1 MTSLSA
7 ADYDPVTPFRDPAA
21 VKALVRRI
29 ESKVTRPWSI
39 MEICGGQTHAI
50 RRYGLDELLPDGVEL
65 IHGPGCPVCVTPAS
79 KIDRAVELSLRSDVL
94 LCSYGDM
101 IRVPGSGDSLAM
113 AKARG
118 GNLRQVYCALDALQL
133 AREQPDKEIVFF
145 AIGFET
151 TAPGHAQ
158 AVQVAS
164 DEGITN
170 FSLLCSQ
177 VTVPAALTMLLDDE
191 HHRIDAVLA
200 AGHVCA
206 ITGSGDYG
214 PVAERF
220 RVPIVVTGFEPV
232 DLLLGIADCIDQLEA
247 GSHQVTN
254 SYARIAND
262 DGNPVARAVLAKI
275 FEPVD
280 MQWRGIGVIPA
291 SGLGLREAFAGFDA
305 ERKFQFAAQVNYD
318 DVDQSGCISGQIL
331 RGLAAPDSC
340 PNFGQA
346 CTPVTPLGAPMVS
359 AEGACAAYYHYA
371 RFE

>member
-1 MTSLSA
+1 MNSRLPA
-7 ADYDPVTPFRDPAA
+7 GYNPVTPFRDSAA
-21 VKALVRRI
+21 VTALLRRI
-29 ESKVTRPWSI
+29 KRAVTRPWSI

-50 RRYGLDELLPDGVEL
+50 RRYGLDELLADGIEL
-65 IHGPGCPVCVTPAS
+65 IHGPGCPVCVTPAG
-79 KIDRAVELSLRSDVL
+79 KIDRAVELSLRPGFL
-94 LCSYGDM
+94 LCTYGDM

-113 AKARG
+113 AKSRG
-118 GNLRQVYCALDALQL
+118 GNLQSVYSALDALQL

-151 TAPGHAQ
+151 TSPGHAQ
-158 AVQVAS
+158 AVQLAI

-177 VTVPAALTMLLDDE
+177 VTVPAALAMLLDDE
-191 HHRIDAVLA
+191 HHRIDGVLA
-200 AGHVCA
+200 AGHVCT
-206 ITGSGDYG
+206 ITGSDEYH

-247 GSHQVTN
+247 GSYRVTN
-254 SYARIAND
+254 SYARIAKD

-280 MQWRGIGVIPA
+280 MEWRGIGVIPA
-291 SGLGLREAFAGFDA
+291 SGLALREEFAAFDA
-305 ERKFQFAAQVNYD
+305 ERKFQFAARVERHD
-318 DVDQSGCISGQIL
+318 DDQSGCISGQIL
-331 RGLAAPDSC
+331 RGLATPDSC
-340 PNFGQA
+340 PHFGQS
-346 CTPVTPLGAPMVS
+346 CTPAAPLGAPMVS
-359 AEGACAAYYHYA
+359 AEGACAAYYQYA